1 VTPPQDATPED
12 PPLPEAVRELIMRR
26 VGSVAELE
34 ALLLLFNSPQTR
46 WDVAAV
52 ARRLYIPEADAAA
65 ALRQLRANGLA
76 AVSDVHWRFEAE
88 TPEVGDAVLA
98 LADLYSRRLV
108 VITALI
114 HGNTARGIEAFA
126 RAFVLRRKD

>member
-1 VTPPQDATPED
+1 MTPAQDATPEE
-12 PPLPEAVRELIMRR
+12 PPQPEAVRELITRR
-26 VGSVAELE
+26 IDSVAQLE
-34 ALLLLFNSPQTR
+34 ALLLLFNSPQAR

-52 ARRLYIPEADAAA
+52 ARRLYIPEADAAV
-65 ALRQLRANGLA
+65 ALRHLRANGLA
-76 AVSDVHWRFEAE
+76 AVTDEQWRFEAE